1 MYVHSLPSTQVSGR
15 PGFDNEVWF
24 MVVPVHLVSPSSQ
37 LIVLSPHVFILMSS
51 LRAHM
56 HICSPTS
63 FWAPHLGGACVCVC
77 VSTPVLKD
85 FTPIFM
91 TALVG
96 LSFGTTLSDFP
107 SMQQGDAGDF
117 HGRHPT
123 KTPWTSCDM
132 SQGRLTHVPAL
143 SIVKTVHCRV
153 APVVSKKL
161 VKTPSSLPT
170 FSPFCSAVFGSIESR
185 SNACKVGLHTDPSSC
200 EHNNLSVCVCVKP
213 LESQGIS

>member
-1 MYVHSLPSTQVSGR
+1 MVSTPPFRFPLNSLPFTHIFFPFSLHVLLPSCSIIALRSFFCAHNGPALNMYVHSLPSTQVSGR

-77 VSTPVLKD
+77 VCVSTPVLKD

-123 KTPWTSCDM
+123 KTPWISCDM
-132 SQGRLTHVPAL
+132 SQGRLTHVPA
-143 SIVKTVHCRV
+143 
-153 APVVSKKL
+153 
-161 VKTPSSLPT
+161 
-170 FSPFCSAVFGSIESR
+170 FSHGMARG
-185 SNACKVGLHTDPSSC
+185 
-200 EHNNLSVCVCVKP
+200 
-213 LESQGIS
+213 